1 MPMNHLIEYH
11 NYSKTSGRLWQYYRD
26 EPALT
31 DADTIPNFHAANDSK
46 I

>member
-1 MPMNHLIEYH
+1 MPMNHLIEYN

-26 EPALT
+26 ETALT